1 MRNLQSHM
9 GEDYRPIFTSG
20 SPHKNYDGLKEAGK
34 FGGTGI
40 IAPMRL
46 VEELEQSRPEKR
58 LMMMGGGEVIKYEED
73 GPAKGK
79 MPANFAG
86 RTRGRDADTPY
97 NDQVALDAGVEID
110 YSDRYRYLTEDE
122 KELALELESKGLL
135 RIDGKAGGYI
145 TPQSMANLMTPKA
158 RLAMAAMSRQIRKG
172 EEPGGQ
178 SFGRGRIESGGV
190 AGAQRATR
198 PALIKLAA
206 PRGYEE
212 EEQEPS
218 RAIDYAAISSDG
230 PIRAETRS
238 RVGGGTFISP
248 LSFKGFDY

>member
-1 MRNLQSHM
+1 MEYGRKYGM
-9 GEDYRPIFTSG
+9 GGNVDR
-20 SPHKNYDGLKEAGK
+20 LRMA
-34 FGGTGI
+34 FGGKMEYADEG
-40 IAPMRL
+40 R
-46 VEELEQSRPEKR
+46 
-58 LMMMGGGEVIKYEED
+58 
-73 GPAKGK
+73 K
-79 MPANFAG
+79 MPENFVG

-178 SFGRGRIESGGV
+178 SFGRGRIESGG
-190 AGAQRATR
+190 AFGAQRATR
-198 PALIKLAA
+198 PALIQLAA
-206 PRGYEE
+206 PRGYSEE
-212 EEQEPS
+212 EEEEPK
-218 RAIDYAAISSDG
+218 RMIQFAGIG
-230 PIRAETRS
+230 PGGLTIRGDEGPAGFGTRS
-238 RVGGGTFISP
+238 P
-248 LSFKGFDY
+248 EY